1 MKIKALHIA
10 SFGGLKNTTLTFDNG
25 FNVIYGDNENGKSTI
40 MAFIKMMFYGNER
53 NASAISKNPRKKYT
67 PWDNSTMAGS
77 IDFEKDNRLYRL
89 EREFRKSNSTDKVT
103 LVDLDLGTRQTVSSD
118 IGIKLFG
125 ISEAAFERSVF
136 ISQFGF
142 PESNTSAEGELN
154 SKLSNMA
161 STGDESVSFEEVK
174 SNIEKLKFSLSSKSG
189 RTGILDK
196 NIKLKAELE
205 ERLNL
210 SQNAYE
216 EIQRLKEKVKL
227 EITKQ
232 TTLQNKLN
240 SVKFDLSRENDIK
253 NAEKFKELLNL
264 KAELDTLNESLTL
277 SNGDIIDDMFVS
289 KLKFCIS
296 KIEKY
301 EQRFEILT
309 SQTENIKNSLTNNS
323 ASNSKNL
330 PEKEAEIKARIENL
344 ENERQITAKKRSET
358 EEEYNLLLQ
367 GLNSLN
373 TKKAVNLPLVL
384 FSIILFSLAV
394 LPIII
399 VPIKIGV
406 IVIGVISLICSFVFK
421 PKNKKAIEEQKE
433 KINHLKDIAVNLKL
447 KETELLANI
456 TAEKTN
462 LSVISSALNS
472 DTTVIEK
479 QQALLKEN
487 SQQLNELKENIDTE
501 TYTLLNLYSVYSN
514 ALTVNEVLQGLEEIT
529 QKTERQKQLKQNI
542 NYIIKDVGNISY
554 DEAKE
559 KLNSL
564 KNAINLNIDFENLKQ
579 ESETL
584 NQSIIESNA
593 TISSLNADIK
603 MLTLKAENPE
613 TLKQN
618 LQLLESKISE
628 QTELLNCCE
637 IALLAL
643 EESFIELR
651 RSYGSELEKKAANI
665 FSQITDNKYSNMNI
679 SKSFDIS
686 VHESDSFGGKEIN
699 YLSNGTIDQ
708 AYLSLRLALLELIN
722 ENLPVLMDDALAQ
735 FDDNRTKT
743 ALEFLSDYSKE
754 TQVLLFTCHNAIAS
768 TANELG
774 ATKIIL

>member
-1 MKIKALHIA
+1 MKINALHIA

-25 FNVIYGDNENGKSTI
+25 FNIIYGDNENGKSTI

-67 PWDNSTMAGS
+67 PWDNSAMAGS
-77 IDFEKDNRLYRL
+77 IDFEKDGRNYRL

-103 LVDLDLGTRQTVSSD
+103 LVDLDLGTRQAVSSD

-125 ISEAAFERSVF
+125 ISEAAFERSLF

-142 PESNTSAEGELN
+142 PESNATAEGELN

-161 STGDESVSFEEVK
+161 STGDETVSFEEVK

-189 RTGILDK
+189 KTGILDK

-216 EIQRLKEKVKL
+216 EIQHLKEKVKL
-227 EITKQ
+227 EIAKQ

-264 KAELDTLNESLTL
+264 KAELDVLNESLTL
-277 SNGDIIDDMFVS
+277 SSGDIIDDMFVG

-301 EQRFEILT
+301 EQRLEILS
-309 SQTENIKNSLTNNS
+309 SQTENIKNSLENNLL
-323 ASNSKNL
+323 SNSKDL
-330 PEKEAEIKARIENL
+330 PENEAEIKAKIENL

-367 GLNSLN
+367 GLDCLN
-373 TKKAVNLPLVL
+373 TKKAVNQPLVII
-384 FSIILFSLAV
+384 SIILCSLAV
-394 LPIII
+394 FPVIT
-399 VPIKIGV
+399 VPIKIGLIAASV
-406 IVIGVISLICSFVFK
+406 IALICSFVFK
-421 PKNKKAIEEQKE
+421 PKNKKAIEDQKE

-462 LSVISSALNS
+462 LSVITSALNN
-472 DTTVIEK
+472 DTTVIEN

-487 SQQLNELKENIDTE
+487 EQQLTELKENIANE
-501 TYTLLNLYSVYSN
+501 THALLNLYSVYSS
-514 ALTVNEVLQGLEEIT
+514 AETVNDVLKGLQEIT
-529 QKTERQKQLKQNI
+529 QKTEKQKQLKQNI

-554 DEAKE
+554 DEAKA
-559 KLNSL
+559 KLEAL
-564 KNAINLNIDFENLKQ
+564 KDNVNLNINFENLKQ
-579 ESETL
+579 ESEML
-584 NQSIIESNA
+584 NQSIMESNTA
-593 TISSLNADIK
+593 ITSINADIK
-603 MLTLKAENPE
+603 MLTLKAENPKM
-613 TLKQN
+613 LKQN
-618 LQLLESKISE
+618 LQILESKILD

-637 IALLAL
+637 IALSAL

-665 FSQITDNKYSNMNI
+665 FSHITDNKYSNMNI

-686 VHESDSFGGKEIN
+686 VEKSDAFGGKELD

-708 AYLSLRLALLELIN
+708 AYLSLRLAILKLID
-722 ENLPVLMDDALAQ
+722 ENLPVFMDDALAQ
-735 FDDNRTKT
+735 FDDQRTKT
-743 ALEFLSDYSKE
+743 ALKFISEYAKE
-754 TQVLLFTCHNAIAS
+754 TQVLLFTCHKWISNLS
-768 TANELG
+768 QEFNANEITL
-774 ATKIIL
+774 